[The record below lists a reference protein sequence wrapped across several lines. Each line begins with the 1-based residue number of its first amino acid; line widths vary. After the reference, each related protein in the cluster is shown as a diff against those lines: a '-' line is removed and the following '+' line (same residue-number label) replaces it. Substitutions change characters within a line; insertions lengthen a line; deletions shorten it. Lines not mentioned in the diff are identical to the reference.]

1 LLNGQA
7 FERIEWKG
15 VDRNAELKSRSRH
28 MLDHHWRMVN
38 LVVLVLI
45 TIATGVN
52 ALCRIADGKFTGV
65 HQYALAF
72 FGLFTLFLSVV
83 TVMTMLRT
91 SAHRRK

>member
-1 LLNGQA
+1 
-7 FERIEWKG
+7 
-15 VDRNAELKSRSRH
+15 
-28 MLDHHWRMVN
+28 MLDHHRRMVN
-38 LVVLVLI
+38 LVVFVLI

-52 ALCRIADGKFTGV
+52 ALCRIADGKFPGV

-83 TVMTMLRT
+83 TIMTMLRT

>member
-1 LLNGQA
+1 
-7 FERIEWKG
+7 
-15 VDRNAELKSRSRH
+15 

-38 LVVLVLI
+38 LVVFALI
-45 TIATGVN
+45 TVATGVN
-52 ALCRIADGKFTGV
+52 ALCRMADGKLTGV
-65 HQYALAF
+65 HQCALAS

>member
-1 LLNGQA
+1 
-7 FERIEWKG
+7 
-15 VDRNAELKSRSRH
+15 

-38 LVVLVLI
+38 LVVFVLI

-65 HQYALAF
+65 HQYALVF

-91 SAHRRK
+91 SAHRRKWSRLRSASRRLQDKDRSIRG

>member
-1 LLNGQA
+1 
-7 FERIEWKG
+7 
-15 VDRNAELKSRSRH
+15 
-28 MLDHHWRMVN
+28 MLDHHVRVAN
-38 LVVLVLI
+38 LVVFVLI

-52 ALCRIADGKFTGV
+52 ALCRIADGEFTGV

-72 FGLFTLFLSVV
+72 FGMFTLFLSVV